1 MANTVYMSKTGLI
14 GGEVTK
20 LDSIDGAG
28 LVDGDAAFVN
38 VSNVQYIYRLDA
50 DSAAAESSPNIIAP
64 DTNPGDKR
72 WILQA
77 PQGALNPL
85 FYAYLT
91 NTATDVT
98 GDGTSYEMVGAI
110 WTEVYDTND
119 CFSNGIF
126 TAPHDGLYRF
136 DCNLYIGGITSSHI
150 SYSLSPRII
159 PIQSYNSMAYMNL
172 YAVSNLGVY
181 HQTASQVIRLAESDE
196 VSLEIQVAGGTKV
209 IDIFGRGIQPFDY
222 SYFSGHRIA

>member
-14 GGEVTK
+14 GGEATK

-50 DSAAAESSPNIIAP
+50 DSAAVEASPNIIAP
-64 DTNPGDKR
+64 DTNAGDKR

-98 GDGTSYEMVGAI
+98 GDGTFYEMVGAI
-110 WTEVYDTND
+110 WTEVYDTHGAL
-119 CFSNGIF
+119 SGGVF
-126 TAPHDGLYRF
+126 TAPYAGLYRF
-136 DCNLYIGGITSSHI
+136 DSYLEIRGLTSSHTG
-150 SYSLSPRII
+150 LSIYAKIEPAF
-159 PIQSYNSMAYMNL
+159 QYNSFVSLNP
-172 YAVSNLGVY
+172 YAISKSGSVSFS
-181 HQTASQVIRLAESDE
+181 ASCLRLLSALDE
-196 VSLEIQVAGGTKV
+196 VSLEISVTGGSKV
-209 IDIFGRGIQPFDY
+209 VDIYGKGIQEIPY
-222 SYFSGHRIA
+222 SYFAGYRVA